1 MAQVTRSE
9 LIARAR
15 NLAPTLATRSRECEL
30 LRRLPD
36 ETVEDIKREGLLRA
50 FVAPEFGGYG
60 LEIGTVI
67 ETSREVARVC
77 GSSGWCLAIC
87 TLHSHIASQYSREV
101 QAEIFGKNP
110 DAVVCGVFMPAGRLV
125 PCTGGYR
132 LSGSWDFASASD
144 HSDYAVLSAL
154 EFENA
159 EDEARSDGV
168 PLGVANCLLPRS
180 DYVLE
185 DNWHVFG
192 MRGTGSKKVVVE
204 DVFVPEERLMRGMME
219 SEGHPEDR
227 EKTGRRSGGLPGAS
241 VATLGLTGV
250 AIGIAQGALES
261 FRERLATKVRVTAL
275 KGADQQV
282 AAQLRYSASA
292 AEVDAAELLVLRDCD
307 EMTASAAAGVA
318 ASYEA
323 RARYRRDASWAIQ
336 TCAGAVARL
345 QPAAGGHAIFDEEP
359 LQRALRDIQ
368 AFSGHIVADWDAS
381 AEAYARAMTGLPK
394 VDPLV

>member
-1 MAQVTRSE
+1 MAHVTRSDLVE
-9 LIARAR
+9 RAR
-15 NLAPTLATRSRECEL
+15 KLAPTLAKRSLECER
-30 LRRLPD
+30 LRRLP
-36 ETVEDIKREGLLRA
+36 EKTVDDFKRAGLIRA

-60 LEIGTVI
+60 LEIATVI

-87 TLHSHIASQYSREV
+87 TLHSHIASQYPYEV
-101 QAEIFGKNP
+101 QAEVFEKNP
-110 DAVVCGVFMPAGRLV
+110 DAVICGVFMPAGRLY
-125 PCTGGYR
+125 PSKEGYR
-132 LSGSWDFASASD
+132 LSGSWDFASTSD
-144 HSDYAVLSAL
+144 YSDYAVLSGL

-159 EDEARSDGV
+159 EQAARADAI

-180 DYVLE
+180 DYFIE
-185 DNWHVFG
+185 DNWHVSG

-204 DVFVPEERLMRGMME
+204 DVFVPESHLMRGMME
-219 SEGHPEDR
+219 SEGYNEDR
-227 EKTGRRSGGLPGAS
+227 EKTGRLSGGLPGAS

-250 AIGIAQGALES
+250 AIGIAQGALEC
-261 FRERLATKVRVTAL
+261 FRERLATKVRATTL
-275 KGADQQV
+275 KRADQQV

-292 AEVDAAELLVLRDCD
+292 AEVDVAELLVLRDCD
-307 EMTASAAAGVA
+307 EMTKNAAAGVA
-318 ASYEA
+318 ASYEE

-336 TCAGAVARL
+336 ACTRAVARL

-359 LQRALRDIQ
+359 LQRALRDVQ
-368 AFSGHIVADWDAS
+368 AFAAHIVADWDAS